1 MNQIFISVK
10 SSKNTNLTHKILG
23 NENNFLPPKPEPFSL
38 QYDKA
43 MHTKTIPIGA
53 TIRYGSF
60 VLSNEFEDL
69 LGKFTA
75 MEMEINGC
83 KKRTPREDMP

>member
-1 MNQIFISVK
+1 M
-10 SSKNTNLTHKILG
+10 
-23 NENNFLPPKPEPFSL
+23 
-38 QYDKA
+38 QYEKA

-83 KKRTPREDMP
+83 KKRTARGNIVMMKSKKSNILIFKDMP